1 MTPSSDTNSVTTSLP
16 IVVSFCC
23 GFSVRTDE
31 ESRTHRV
38 SRISR
43 SSSAA
48 SAASASSLSSP
59 LGLACDL
66 DEVAAGVV
74 EDGGRDALQLER
86 LLREADAETAKSLG
100 LGMDVVD
107 GEGGEGNAV
116 LDERLLERFRGG
128 VRGPLEKQLGSL
140 PPLGGDDRQPARL
153 AP

>member
-74 EDGGRDALQLER
+74 EDGGRAAVRLER
-86 LLREADAETAKSLG
+86 LLREPDAETAKSLG
-100 LGMDVVD
+100 LGVDVVD

-116 LDERLLERFRGG
+116 LDERLLERSRRGVCVG
-128 VRGPLEKQLGSL
+128 LEQQLGTVRL
-140 PPLGGDDRQPARL
+140 VGRDDG
-153 AP
+153 